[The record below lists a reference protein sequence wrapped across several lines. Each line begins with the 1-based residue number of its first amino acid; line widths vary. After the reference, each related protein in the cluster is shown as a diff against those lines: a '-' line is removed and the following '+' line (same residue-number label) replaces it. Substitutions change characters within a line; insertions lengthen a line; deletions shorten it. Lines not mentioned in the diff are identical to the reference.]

1 MGKDVVVIGGSLVGL
16 ELAEW
21 LAERGRNVV
30 LLEEGQAL
38 GLPMA
43 MPRRW
48 TAVRRADEVGVVV
61 HRRATVTAITKDR
74 VGFTVVDQAHSAPA
88 DVEIHAADT
97 ASGAQMAE
105 HLREAGG
112 PVVVVGEDSNVG

>member
-74 VGFTVVDQAHSAPA
+74 VGFTVGDQAHSAPA
-88 DVEIHAADT
+88 DVVIHAADT
-97 ASGAQMAE
+97 ASGDRKSTRMNSS
-105 HLREAGG
+105 H
-112 PVVVVGEDSNVG
+112 

>member
-1 MGKDVVVIGGSLVGL
+1 ADSENGSRFLRTMGRLGKISGVTKSAEAIRRLTRTFLPMGKDVVVIGGSLVGL

-30 LLEEGQAL
+30 VVEEGKAF

-48 TAVRRADEVGVVV
+48 TAVRRAGELGVVL
-61 HRRATVTAITKDR
+61 HRGAT
-74 VGFTVVDQAHSAPA
+74 
-88 DVEIHAADT
+88 
-97 ASGAQMAE
+97 
-105 HLREAGG
+105 
-112 PVVVVGEDSNVG
+112 